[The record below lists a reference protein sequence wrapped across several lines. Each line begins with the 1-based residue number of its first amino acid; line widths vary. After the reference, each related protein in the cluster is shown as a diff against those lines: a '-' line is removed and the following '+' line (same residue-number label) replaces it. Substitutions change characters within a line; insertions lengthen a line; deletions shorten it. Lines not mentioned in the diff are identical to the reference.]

1 MLVEVLTE
9 SGSMHRSI
17 LMTMMNERLEGPWDR
32 ERTGHVVK
40 EGCSYMCNGSR
51 QDSNLVLQLPY
62 AMHV

>member
-1 MLVEVLTE
+1 
-9 SGSMHRSI
+9 MHRSI